1 MGAISYSALIGDSTE
16 KKAEEA
22 PTSESK
28 KEGFHV
34 PTLFISEERE
44 EEIIEVLANR
54 IVDNRLEAAA
64 MLFLIPLRP
73 ISPIVSQLTLLPF
86 APLLE
91 AFDIPGFDYV
101 SFMNN
106 SDNVNELVKRIEEK
120 AETREETKRKEKAQK
135 EKGDNW
141 FSKLMNRIGL

>member
-1 MGAISYSALIGDSTE
+1 LADDARE

-22 PTSESK
+22 PSTEQK
-28 KEGFHV
+28 KEEGFQI
-34 PTLFISEERE
+34 PTLDISEERG
-44 EEIIEVLANR
+44 EEIVELIANR
-54 IVDNRLEAAA
+54 IVDNRMEAAA

-101 SFMNN
+101 SFMNE
-106 SDNVNELVKRIEEK
+106 SDNVQELVKRVEDKAKMRDEKDREEK
-120 AETREETKRKEKAQK
+120 ALKG
-135 EKGDNW
+135 KGDNW
-141 FSKLMNRIGL
+141 FSKLMKKIGL

>member
-1 MGAISYSALIGDSTE
+1 MEVSFLFALADDSPKNNT
-16 KKAEEA
+16 EEA
-22 PTSESK
+22 TTSKLK
-28 KEGFHV
+28 KGEGFHV
-34 PTLFISEERE
+34 PTLDISEERE
-44 EEIIEVLANR
+44 EEIIELVANR
-54 IVDNRLEAAA
+54 IVDNKLEAAA

-101 SFMNN
+101 SFMKS
-106 SDNVNELVKRIEEK
+106 SDNVNQLVKRIEEK
-120 AETREETKRKEKAQK
+120 AKTREEKNRK

-141 FSKLMNRIGL
+141 FTKLMKKIGL

>member
-1 MGAISYSALIGDSTE
+1 LADDAREE
-16 KKAEEA
+16 KPEEA
-22 PTSESK
+22 PSTEQQK
-28 KEGFHV
+28 EEGFQI
-34 PTLFISEERE
+34 PTLDISEERG
-44 EEIIEVLANR
+44 EEIVELIANR

-101 SFMNN
+101 SFLNE
-106 SDNVNELVKRIEEK
+106 SDNVQELVKRVEEK
-120 AETREETKRKEKAQK
+120 AKIRDEKDREEKALK
-135 EKGDNW
+135 GKGDNW
-141 FSKLMNRIGL
+141 FSKLMKTIGL